1 MPKLKTVKSAAKRIV
16 KLTANGKLM
25 RLNMASQHLA
35 RRKSKRA
42 CKNALSKAVIN
53 PVDAKKIRRLVPYL

>member
-25 RLNMASQHLA
+25 RLNMAAQHLA

-42 CKNALSKAVIN
+42 RKTALSKTVIN